1 MSDAALPNVGPLMAA
16 ARLQRCIPKLLLLLL
31 LELVVIARA
40 FMPCPILL
48 ANVPHASA
56 CMALQATPFYRLT
69 RHALTQSDRA
79 TITISIADGRTFVLQ
94 DTCPPTNHS
103 LLHAEVDPAILS
115 VQDPVFGT
123 RFDLRTG
130 RLRGAW
136 CPNSWWVRR
145 LFKPADLVLL
155 SSSAILAGEK

>member
-1 MSDAALPNVGPLMAA
+1 MAA
-16 ARLQRCIPKLLLLLL
+16 ARLQRCIPMLLLVPLLQ
-31 LELVVIARA
+31 LVVIARA
-40 FMPCPILL
+40 FIPSPILL
-48 ANVPHASA
+48 AAVPRALA
-56 CMALQATPFYRLT
+56 CMALHATSIPSYRLT
-69 RHALTQSDRA
+69 RHALTQSDQA
-79 TITISIADGRTFVLQ
+79 TLTISMADGRTFVLQ

-155 SSSAILAGEK
+155 SSSAVMPAAGEE